1 MAQPFNLGNSFLG
14 KSTIELVNPA
24 NTAVSTTISVDSDG
38 DLFFQ
43 RYVDDLPKGNLK
55 FPVHSYGQS
64 EKKDMHTDANG
75 DVRFANTW
83 TEAITVTTTVSDTNA
98 DAGGGPI
105 TGVEYLVVGGGGGGG
120 IGSGAGGGGAGGL
133 LHAFDSSIDTAFI
146 SIGNGAKSV
155 HTTTFLPGYNG
166 ESTIFGDLIS
176 YGGGGGGSEQ
186 DDISVASGQ
195 VGGSGGGSAYQRQ
208 PGTIGGVAIDG
219 GSQGNSGAT
228 SGGLYHGGGG
238 GGSAEPGES
247 TSSRG
252 GNGGNGTPI
261 SITGTEIYYAAG
273 GGGGAQAGG
282 SGATPGNG
290 GNGGGGQG
298 ISYLASRTSAMDATG
313 FGSGGGGG
321 QTPKSTPGG
330 SGSDGIV
337 VLAYPE
343 SENTLAYIDG
353 NLAYKYSAPT
363 DDAPK
368 RSGYHVYEFVGGA
381 GQISATETDPA
392 FYSKELQ
399 NACLFDGNSDELV
412 KSGMTGASDWT
423 MSLWFKLSA
432 TSEEMRIIRMG
443 WSPAFY
449 ITVTGEG
456 KIQITGT
463 TPSSLDVMSTAL
475 FRDTSAWYHLVANK
489 TGVFINGER
498 IITLSSNLSTVGDGS
513 TGNNGKW
520 HIGQNG
526 ANKTL
531 YFNGY
536 MADIYYI
543 EGQVLDPNSFGTYRE
558 GVWIPKQYGS
568 GDSANAQ
575 TEYGTNGFHL
585 DFSDADDLGK
595 DVSGK
600 NNHWT

>member
-83 TEAITVTTTVSDTNA
+83 TEAITVTTTG
-98 DAGGGPI
+98 GGGPSSQSI
-105 TGVEYLVVGGGGGGG
+105 TGVEYLV
-120 IGSGAGGGGAGGL
+120 IGGGGAGGTNTHYDQGVGGGGAGEFIEDSGITISTDYIMIGTGGSPSPDSYSPGGSGEKTML
-133 LHAFDSSIDTAFI
+133 FDITALGGGGGQSRRQHENGFSQKGLDGGSGGGASVPAGSPPGASIASTDGFGNIGGNQATHSGGGGGGAGGQGLDASGSADNGNATGGNGGPGKPSSITGTAVDY
-146 SIGNGAKSV
+146 A
-155 HTTTFLPGYNG
+155 
-166 ESTIFGDLIS
+166 
-176 YGGGGGGSEQ
+176 GGGGGGSHQ
-186 DDISVASGQ
+186 GLTIGS
-195 VGGSGGGSAYQRQ
+195 GGSGGG
-208 PGTIGGVAIDG
+208 G
-219 GSQGNSGAT
+219 QGN
-228 SGGLYHGGGG
+228 
-238 GGSAEPGES
+238 E
-247 TSSRG
+247 
-252 GNGGNGTPI
+252 N
-261 SITGTEIYYAAG
+261 
-273 GGGGAQAGG
+273 
-282 SGATPGNG
+282 
-290 GNGGGGQG
+290 
-298 ISYLASRTSAMDATG
+298 ATG
-313 FGSGGGGG
+313 YGSGGGGG
-321 QTPKSTPGG
+321 QGTDGG
-330 SGSDGIV
+330 QSRNIGGKGSDGIV

-392 FYSKELQ
+392 FYSKELE
-399 NACLFDGNSDELV
+399 NACLFDGNNSELV

-449 ITVTGEG
+449 ITVNGEG